1 MDYSPINLLVF
12 RLEGTTLV
20 LVEGDEC
27 DDVITVP
34 VLVEPELM
42 PRAA

>member
-20 LVEGDEC
+20 LVDGDE
-27 DDVITVP
+27 DDEVITVP
-34 VLVEPELM
+34 VRVEPPELAS
-42 PRAA
+42 AA